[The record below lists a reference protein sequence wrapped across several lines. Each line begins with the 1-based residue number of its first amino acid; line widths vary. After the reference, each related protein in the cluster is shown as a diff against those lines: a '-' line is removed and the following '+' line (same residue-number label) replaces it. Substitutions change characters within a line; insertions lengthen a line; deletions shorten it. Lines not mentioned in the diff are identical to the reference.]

1 MPAAIRCTYGGSL
14 SGPPVS
20 RPNLNAMEPHMFK
33 KTLIALAVAMAA
45 APAMAAI
52 DRESTGNGELFLA
65 VSNFN
70 ELSAGKRVTYTF
82 DTGIKLDNF
91 LPSGPL
97 PSALSSPITL
107 PGWNSFLSELAAA
120 KASIADVRFQLIA
133 LDGTFTETPD
143 FTDTADSRRVLT
155 TSNRP
160 AAELS
165 EEGPFSPSLQNSDLQ
180 RITAA
185 ARNLDRFLDYTN
197 RLGTHATAENGW
209 SVNRYSG
216 PTDDADYFNSFVF
229 KLDQD
234 IEINFDPTAPINE
247 QIGFVYAGSS
257 VTVPGQQWS
266 NDPANLLDYQG
277 KFSLLENGTLTYS
290 VAAIPEP
297 GEWAF
302 MMAGL
307 SLAGMVARRRSARR
321 A

>member
-1 MPAAIRCTYGGSL
+1 
-14 SGPPVS
+14 
-20 RPNLNAMEPHMFK
+20 MFK

-52 DRESTGNGELFLA
+52 DRAETGNGELFLA
-65 VSNFN
+65 VSNYG
-70 ELSAGKRVTYTF
+70 EPSPTKRVTYTF
-82 DTGIKLDNF
+82 DTGIKMDDF
-91 LPSGPL
+91 LPSSSVL
-97 PSALSSPITL
+97 PSALRSPITL
-107 PGWNSFLSELAAA
+107 PGWSSFLTELADA
-120 KASIADVRFQLIA
+120 KVSIADMSFQLIA
-133 LDGTFTETPD
+133 VDGTYTLTPEGIEPP
-143 FTDTADSRRVLT
+143 DSVRVLT

-160 AAELS
+160 AAELG
-165 EEGPFSPSLQNSDLQ
+165 EDGPFSTSFQNSDLP
-180 RITAA
+180 RITQAQGD
-185 ARNLDRFLDYTN
+185 LDVFMDYTN

-216 PTDDADYFNSFVF
+216 QDDYADYVNQFVYNLNS
-229 KLDQD
+229 Q
-234 IEINFDPTAPINE
+234 IEINFSTAAAINE
-247 QIGFVYAGSS
+247 QIGFVYAGISGP
-257 VTVPGQQWS
+257 VPDDMDWY
-266 NDPANLLDYQG
+266 NAPANLLDYQG

>member
-1 MPAAIRCTYGGSL
+1 
-14 SGPPVS
+14 
-20 RPNLNAMEPHMFK
+20 MFK
-33 KTLIALAVAMAA
+33 KTLIALGVAMAA

-52 DRESTGNGELFLA
+52 DRASTGNGELFLA
-65 VSNFN
+65 VSNPG
-70 ELSAGKRVTYTF
+70 EISANKRVTYTF
-82 DTGIKLDNF
+82 DTGIKLNDF
-91 LPSGPL
+91 LTSSSV

-107 PGWNSFLSELAAA
+107 PGWSSFLSELAAA
-120 KASIADVRFQLIA
+120 KVSIADVRFQLIA

-143 FTDTADSRRVLT
+143 YTDTPDSRRVLT

-165 EEGPFSPSLQNSDLQ
+165 EDGPFSSSLQNSDLQ
-180 RITAA
+180 RITEAGH
-185 ARNLDRFLDYTN
+185 NLDRFLDYTN

-209 SVNRYSG
+209 SVNRYNG
-216 PTDDADYFNSFVF
+216 PIDEADYFNNFVF
-229 KLDQD
+229 KLEQG
-234 IEINFDPTAPINE
+234 IEINFDPSAAINE

-257 VTVPGQQWS
+257 VTVPGQQWY
-266 NDPANLLDYQG
+266 NDPANLLDYEG

>member
-1 MPAAIRCTYGGSL
+1 
-14 SGPPVS
+14 
-20 RPNLNAMEPHMFK
+20 
-33 KTLIALAVAMAA
+33 
-45 APAMAAI
+45 
-52 DRESTGNGELFLA
+52 
-65 VSNFN
+65 
-70 ELSAGKRVTYTF
+70 
-82 DTGIKLDNF
+82 
-91 LPSGPL
+91 LPSSSVL
-97 PSALSSPITL
+97 PSALRSPITL
-107 PGWNSFLSELAAA
+107 PGWSSLLTELADA
-120 KASIADVRFQLIA
+120 KVSIADMRVHLIA
-133 LDGTFTETPD
+133 VDGTYTLTPEGYESP
-143 FTDTADSRRVLT
+143 DSVRVLT

-165 EEGPFSPSLQNSDLQ
+165 EDGAFSPSFQNSDLP
-180 RITAA
+180 RITQAQG
-185 ARNLDRFLDYTN
+185 NLDIFMDYTN

-216 PTDDADYFNSFVF
+216 PDDLTDYVNQFVYNLNS
-229 KLDQD
+229 Q
-234 IEINFDPTAPINE
+234 IEINFSTTAAINE

-257 VTVPGQQWS
+257 GPVPDDIAWA
-266 NDPANLLDYQG
+266 NAPANLLDYQG

>member
-1 MPAAIRCTYGGSL
+1 
-14 SGPPVS
+14 
-20 RPNLNAMEPHMFK
+20 MFK

-65 VSNFN
+65 VSNPG
-70 ELSAGKRVTYTF
+70 EISANKRVTYTF
-82 DTGIKLDNF
+82 DTGIKLNDF
-91 LPSGPL
+91 LTSSPV

-107 PGWNSFLSELAAA
+107 PGWSSFLSELAAA
-120 KASIADVRFQLIA
+120 KVSIADVRFQLIA

-143 FTDTADSRRVLT
+143 FTDTPDSRRVLT

-165 EEGPFSPSLQNSDLQ
+165 EDGPFSTSLQNSDLQ
-180 RITAA
+180 RITQTGDSV
-185 ARNLDRFLDYTN
+185 DRFMDYTN
-197 RLGTHATAENGW
+197 RLGAHATAENGW
-209 SVNRYSG
+209 SVNRYNG
-216 PTDDADYFNSFVF
+216 PLDEADYVNNFISTLGFRE
-229 KLDQD
+229 QQ
-234 IEINFDPTAPINE
+234 INFDPSAAINE